1 MRRALL
7 TIQYLGT
14 RYAGWQTQTNALGV
28 QQVLQ
33 EALTKLCKESVRIE
47 GAGRTDSGVHA
58 LAQRAHADI
67 PITIEE
73 RGLVLGLNDL
83 LPRDIRVRD
92 AHWVAEDFH
101 ARFDAVAKTYVYQIW
116 NEPVSSV

>member
-1 MRRALL
+1 MPNAFEVAALRKMKRALL

-28 QQVLQ
+28 QQVLE
-33 EALTKLCKESVRIE
+33 EALTKLCKEGVRIE

-67 PITIEE
+67 PIAIEE

-83 LPRDIRVRD
+83 LPRDI
-92 AHWVAEDFH
+92 
-101 ARFDAVAKTYVYQIW
+101 
-116 NEPVSSV
+116 